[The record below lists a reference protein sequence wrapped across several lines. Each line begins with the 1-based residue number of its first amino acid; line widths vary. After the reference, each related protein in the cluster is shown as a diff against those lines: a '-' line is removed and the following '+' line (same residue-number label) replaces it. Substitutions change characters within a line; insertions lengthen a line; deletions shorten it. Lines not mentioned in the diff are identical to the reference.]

1 MHEKEMALADEVANT
16 RAALEALQSAHEIQ
30 INATNSKLTELQT
43 KVSQLLEV
51 QKDHVLLT

>member
-1 MHEKEMALADEVANT
+1 MALADEVANT